1 MSSSFEKYQKKR
13 LISSYFSVVL
23 STTLVLFLLGIL
35 GLLVLNTKKVADYYK
50 EKIALTVY
58 LKDSAKDV
66 EIQQLQKTLALAEYT
81 KSADFVSKETAAA
94 NLTAD
99 IGEDFVEYLGENPLL
114 NSLDVYLNAAFVD
127 SVKLEAIAAEI
138 SEKNF
143 VAEVSFDKPL
153 VSKLNANIKT
163 IGLGILIACIFF
175 AIVAAL
181 LINSSIRLSV
191 YAKRFTIKT
200 MQMVGATKGFIRK
213 PFIWNSVKMGIIA
226 AILALAGM
234 AGALYYANKSVPD
247 LQLTSDKMLI
257 GIVFA
262 GILVIGIFITLIS
275 SFLATQRFL
284 NLRTDQLYY

>member
-35 GLLVLNTKKVADYYK
+35 GLLVLNTKKVADFYK
-50 EKIALTVY
+50 EKIPMTIFF
-58 LKDSAKDV
+58 KDTAKDV
-66 EIQQLQKTLALAEYT
+66 EMKQLQKTLALAEYT
-81 KSADFVSKETAAA
+81 KSANFVPKEEAAVK
-94 NLTAD
+94 LTEEL
-99 IGEDFVEYLGENPLL
+99 GEDFLAFLGKNPLY
-114 NSLDVYLNAAFVD
+114 NSLDVYLKSEFV
-127 SVKLEAIAAEI
+127 SIEELEAIVKEL

-143 VAEVSFDKPL
+143 VNEVDYDESL
-153 VSKLNANIKT
+153 VSKLNNNIKT

-175 AIVAAL
+175 AVVAAL

-213 PFIWNSVKMGIIA
+213 PFIWKSVKMGIIA

-234 AGALYYANKSVPD
+234 AAVLYYANESLP
-247 LQLTSDKMLI
+247 QLKLIDDTVLI
-257 GIVFA
+257 GAVFA
-262 GILVIGIFITLIS
+262 GILVIGIFITLVS
-275 SFLATQRFL
+275 SFFATQRFL

>member
-50 EKIALTVY
+50 EKIAVTVY

-66 EIQQLQKTLALAEYT
+66 EIKQLQKTLALAEYT
-81 KSADFVSKETAAA
+81 KSAEYVSKETAAA

-99 IGEDFVEYLGENPLL
+99 IGEDFVTYLGENPLL
-114 NSLDVYLNAAFVD
+114 NSLDVYINSKFVTGE
-127 SVKLEAIAAEI
+127 KLEAIAAEI

-143 VAEVSFDKPL
+143 VKEVSFDKPL
-153 VSKLNANIKT
+153 VAKLNANIKR

-175 AIVAAL
+175 AFVAAL

-213 PFIWNSVKMGIIA
+213 PFIWNSIKMGIIA

-234 AGALYYANKSVPD
+234 AGALYYVNKSLPQ
-247 LQLTSDKMLI
+247 LQLANDKILI
-257 GIVFA
+257 GSVFA
-262 GILVIGIFITLIS
+262 GILVIGILITLIS
-275 SFLATQRFL
+275 SFFATQRFL

>member
-1 MSSSFEKYQKKR
+1 MSSSFDKYQKKR

-35 GLLVLNTKKVADYYK
+35 GLLVLNTKKVADFYK
-50 EKIALTVY
+50 EKIPMTIFF
-58 LKDSAKDV
+58 KDNAKDV
-66 EIQQLQKTLALAEYT
+66 EIKQLQKTLALADYT
-81 KSADFVSKETAAA
+81 KSANFVSKEEAAVQ
-94 NLTAD
+94 LTAD
-99 IGEDFVEYLGENPLL
+99 IGEDFVAYLGENPLY
-114 NSLDVYLNAAFVD
+114 NSLDVYLNSQFV
-127 SVKLEAIAAEI
+127 SVEELEGIVKEL

-143 VAEVSFDKPL
+143 VNEVSYNKSL
-153 VSKLNANIKT
+153 VSKLNDNIKT

-175 AIVAAL
+175 AVVAAL

-213 PFIWNSVKMGIIA
+213 PFIWKSVKMGIIA
-226 AILALAGM
+226 AILALVGM
-234 AGALYYANKSVPD
+234 AGVLYYANESVP
-247 LQLTSDKMLI
+247 QLKLIDDKMLI

-262 GILVIGIFITLIS
+262 GIFVIGVLITLVS
-275 SFLATQRFL
+275 SFFATQRFL

>member
-50 EKIALTVY
+50 EKIAVTVY

-66 EIQQLQKTLALAEYT
+66 EVQQLQKTLALAEYT

-94 NLTAD
+94 NLTED
-99 IGEDFVEYLGENPLL
+99 IGEDFVAYLGENPLL

-143 VAEVSFDKPL
+143 VEEVSFDKPL

-213 PFIWNSVKMGIIA
+213 PFIWNSVKMGVIA

-234 AGALYYANKSVPD
+234 AGALYYANKSLPE
-247 LQLTSDKMLI
+247 LQLTSDKVLI
-257 GIVFA
+257 GAVFA
-262 GILVIGIFITLIS
+262 GILVIGVFITLIS

-284 NLRTDQLYY
+284 NLRTDELYY

>member
-13 LISSYFSVVL
+13 LISSYFSVIL

-35 GLLVLNTKKVADYYK
+35 GLLVLNTKKVADYFK
-50 EKIALTVY
+50 EQIAVSVY
-58 LKDSAKDV
+58 MKDSAKDV
-66 EIQQLQKTLALAEYT
+66 EIKQLQKTLALAEYT

-94 NLTAD
+94 NLTED
-99 IGEDFVEYLGENPLL
+99 IGEDFVAYLGKNPLL
-114 NSLDVYLNAAFVD
+114 NSLDVYLLAKFVD
-127 SVKLEAIAAEI
+127 TEKLQAIAAEI
-138 SEKNF
+138 SVKNF
-143 VAEVSFDKPL
+143 VKEVSFDKSL
-153 VSKLNANIKT
+153 VSKLNANIKK

-175 AIVAAL
+175 AFVAAL

-213 PFIWNSVKMGIIA
+213 PFIWNSVKMGVIA

-234 AGALYYANKSVPD
+234 AGALYYANKSLPE
-247 LQLTSDKMLI
+247 LQLTSDTMLI

-262 GILVIGIFITLIS
+262 GILVIGILITLIS

>member
-127 SVKLEAIAAEI
+127 NEKLEAIAAEI

-143 VAEVSFDKPL
+143 VKEVSFDKPL
-153 VSKLNANIKT
+153 VSKLNANIKR

-226 AILALAGM
+226 AFLALAGM
-234 AGALYYANKSVPD
+234 AGALYYANKSVPE
-247 LQLTSDKMLI
+247 LQLTSDTMLI

-284 NLRTDQLYY
+284 NLRTDELYY

>member
-23 STTLVLFLLGIL
+23 STTLVLFLLGML

-66 EIQQLQKTLALAEYT
+66 EIKQLQKTLALAEYT
-81 KSADFVSKETAAA
+81 KAAEFVSKETAAA
-94 NLTAD
+94 NLTED
-99 IGEDFVEYLGENPLL
+99 IGEDFVAYLGENPLL
-114 NSLDVYLNAAFVD
+114 NSLDVYLNAQFVD
-127 SVKLEAIAAEI
+127 SEKLEAIAAEI

-143 VAEVSFDKPL
+143 VEEVSFDKPL
-153 VSKLNANIKT
+153 VSKLNANIKK

-175 AIVAAL
+175 ALVAAL

-213 PFIWNSVKMGIIA
+213 PFIWKSVKMGIIA
-226 AILALAGM
+226 AVLALAGM
-234 AGALYYANKSVPD
+234 AGALYYANKSLPE
-247 LQLTSDKMLI
+247 LQLTSDKVLI
-257 GIVFA
+257 GSVFA

>member
-1 MSSSFEKYQKKR
+1 MSSSFERYQKKR

-35 GLLVLNTKKVADYYK
+35 GLLVLNTKKVADFYK

-66 EIQQLQKTLALAEYT
+66 EIKQLQKTLALAEYT

-94 NLTAD
+94 NLTED
-99 IGEDFVEYLGENPLL
+99 LGEDFVAYLGENPLL
-114 NSLDVYLNAAFVD
+114 NSLDVYLNAQFVD
-127 SVKLEAIAAEI
+127 SEKLEAIAAEI

-143 VAEVSFDKPL
+143 VEEVSFDKQL
-153 VSKLNANIKT
+153 VSKLNANIKK

-175 AIVAAL
+175 AFVAAL

-213 PFIWNSVKMGIIA
+213 PFIWNSVKMGVIA
-226 AILALAGM
+226 AVLALAGM
-234 AGALYYANKSVPD
+234 AGALYYANKSLPE
-247 LQLTSDKMLI
+247 LQLTSDTMLI
-257 GIVFA
+257 GAVFA

>member
-1 MSSSFEKYQKKR
+1 MSSSFEKYQKNR

-58 LKDSAKDV
+58 LKDSAKEV
-66 EIQQLQKTLALAEYT
+66 EIKQLQKTLALAEYT

-94 NLTAD
+94 NLTED
-99 IGEDFVEYLGENPLL
+99 IGEDFVKYLGENPLL
-114 NSLDVYLNAAFVD
+114 NSLDVYMNAKFV
-127 SVKLEAIAAEI
+127 SAEQLETIAAEI
-138 SEKNF
+138 AEKNF
-143 VAEVSFDKPL
+143 VEEVSFDKPL
-153 VSKLNANIKT
+153 VSKLNANIKRV
-163 IGLGILIACIFF
+163 GLGILITCIFF
-175 AIVAAL
+175 ALVAAL

-200 MQMVGATKGFIRK
+200 MQMVGATKSFIRK

-234 AGALYYANKSVPD
+234 AGVLYYVNKSLPQ
-247 LQLTSDKMLI
+247 LQLANDKVLI
-257 GIVFA
+257 GSVFA
-262 GILVIGIFITLIS
+262 GIFIIGVLITWIS
-275 SFLATQRFL
+275 SFFATQRFL

>member
-50 EKIALTVY
+50 EQIALTVY

-66 EIQQLQKTLALAEYT
+66 EIKQLQKILALAEYT
-81 KSADFVSKETAAA
+81 KSAEFVSKETAAA

-99 IGEDFVEYLGENPLL
+99 IGEDFVAYLGENPLL
-114 NSLDVYLNAAFVD
+114 NSLDVYLKTDFV
-127 SVKLEAIAAEI
+127 SSSELEEIAAEI

-143 VAEVSFDKPL
+143 VEEVTFDKQL
-153 VSKLNANIKT
+153 VSKLNANIKRV
-163 IGLGILIACIFF
+163 GLGILIACIFF
-175 AIVAAL
+175 AFVAAL
-181 LINSSIRLSV
+181 LINSSIRLSI

-200 MQMVGATKGFIRK
+200 MQMVGATKGFIRR
-213 PFIWNSVKMGIIA
+213 PFIWNSVKMGLIA
-226 AILALAGM
+226 TILALGGM
-234 AGALYYANKSVPD
+234 AGALYYADKSLPQ
-247 LQLTSDKMLI
+247 LQLTSDTTNI
-257 GIVFA
+257 GIVFS
-262 GILVIGIFITLIS
+262 GILVIGVLITLIS
-275 SFLATQRFL
+275 SFFATQRFL

>member
-1 MSSSFEKYQKKR
+1 MSSSFEKYQKNR

-66 EIQQLQKTLALAEYT
+66 EIKQLQKTLALAEYT
-81 KSADFVSKETAAA
+81 KSADFVSKEAAAA
-94 NLTAD
+94 NLTED
-99 IGEDFVEYLGENPLL
+99 IGEDFVQYLGENPLL
-114 NSLDVYLNAAFVD
+114 NSLDVYMNAQFV
-127 SVKLEAIAAEI
+127 SAEQLETIAAEI

-143 VAEVSFDKPL
+143 VSEVSFDKPL
-153 VSKLNANIKT
+153 VSKLNANIKR
-163 IGLGILIACIFF
+163 IGLGILITCIFF
-175 AIVAAL
+175 ALIAAL

-200 MQMVGATKGFIRK
+200 MQMVGATKSFIRR
-213 PFIWNSVKMGIIA
+213 PFIWNGIKMGIIA

-234 AGALYYANKSVPD
+234 AGVLYYVNKSLPQ
-247 LQLTSDKMLI
+247 LQLANDKILI
-257 GIVFA
+257 GSVFA
-262 GILVIGIFITLIS
+262 GIFLIGVLITWIS
-275 SFLATQRFL
+275 SFFATQRFL

>member
-66 EIQQLQKTLALAEYT
+66 EIEQLQKTLALATYT
-81 KSADFVSKETAAA
+81 KSAAFVSKETAAA

-114 NSLDVYLNAAFVD
+114 NSIDVYIKSDFVSGEKLD
-127 SVKLEAIAAEI
+127 SIAAEI
-138 SEKNF
+138 TEKNF
-143 VAEVSFDKPL
+143 VEEVSFDKPL
-153 VSKLNANIKT
+153 VSKLNANIKR
-163 IGLGILIACIFF
+163 IGYGILIACIFF

-213 PFIWNSVKMGIIA
+213 PFIWNSIKMGIIA

-234 AGALYYANKSVPD
+234 AGVLYYAHKTLPQ
-247 LQLTSDKMLI
+247 LQLANDQLLI
-257 GIVFA
+257 GAVFA
-262 GILVIGIFITLIS
+262 GILVIGVLITLVS
-275 SFLATQRFL
+275 SFFATQRFL

>member
-1 MSSSFEKYQKKR
+1 MSSSFEKYQKNR

-66 EIQQLQKTLALAEYT
+66 EVKQLQKTLALAEYT

-94 NLTAD
+94 NLTED
-99 IGEDFVEYLGENPLL
+99 IGEDFVQYLGENPLL
-114 NSLDVYLNAAFVD
+114 NSLDVYMNAQFV
-127 SVKLEAIAAEI
+127 SAEQLETIAAEI

-143 VAEVSFDKPL
+143 VEEVSFDKPL
-153 VSKLNANIKT
+153 VSKLNANIKR
-163 IGLGILIACIFF
+163 IGLGILITCIFF

-200 MQMVGATKGFIRK
+200 MQMVGATKSFIRR
-213 PFIWNSVKMGIIA
+213 PFIWNGIKMGIIA

-234 AGALYYANKSVPD
+234 AGVLYYVHKSLPQ
-247 LQLTSDKMLI
+247 LQLANDKVLI
-257 GIVFA
+257 GSVFA
-262 GILVIGIFITLIS
+262 GIFLIGVFITWIS
-275 SFLATQRFL
+275 SFFATQRFL

>member
-1 MSSSFEKYQKKR
+1 MGSSFEKYQKKR

-23 STTLVLFLLGIL
+23 STTLVLFLLGML

-66 EIQQLQKTLALAEYT
+66 EIKQLQKTLALAEYT
-81 KSADFVSKETAAA
+81 KSAEFVSKETAAA
-94 NLTAD
+94 NLTET

-114 NSLDVYLNAAFVD
+114 NSLDVYVLAQFV
-127 SVKLEAIAAEI
+127 SAEKLEEIAAEI

-143 VAEVSFDKPL
+143 VEEVSFDKPL
-153 VSKLNANIKT
+153 VSKLNANIKK
-163 IGLGILIACIFF
+163 IGLGILITCIFF
-175 AIVAAL
+175 AFVAAL

-213 PFIWNSVKMGIIA
+213 PFIWNSVKMGVIA

-234 AGALYYANKSVPD
+234 AGALYYANKSVPE
-247 LQLTSDKMLI
+247 LQLTSDKVLI
-257 GIVFA
+257 GSVFG
-262 GILVIGIFITLIS
+262 GILVIGVLITLLS
-275 SFLATQRFL
+275 SFFATQRFL

>member
-1 MSSSFEKYQKKR
+1 MGSSFEKYQKKR

-23 STTLVLFLLGIL
+23 STTLVLFLLGML

-66 EIQQLQKTLALAEYT
+66 EIEQLQKTLALAEYT
-81 KSADFVSKETAAA
+81 KSAEFVSKETAAA
-94 NLTAD
+94 NLTED
-99 IGEDFVEYLGENPLL
+99 IGEDFVAYLGENPLL
-114 NSLDVYLNAAFVD
+114 NSLDVYVNAQFV
-127 SVKLEAIAAEI
+127 SAEKLEEIAAEI

-143 VAEVSFDKPL
+143 VEEVSFDKPL
-153 VSKLNANIKT
+153 VSKLNANIKKV
-163 IGLGILIACIFF
+163 GLGILITCIFF
-175 AIVAAL
+175 AFVAAL

-234 AGALYYANKSVPD
+234 AGALYYANKSLPE
-247 LQLTSDKMLI
+247 LQLTSDRVLI
-257 GIVFA
+257 GAVFA
-262 GILVIGIFITLIS
+262 GILVIGIFITLLS
-275 SFLATQRFL
+275 SFFATQRFL

>member
-50 EKIALTVY
+50 EQIALTVY

-66 EIQQLQKTLALAEYT
+66 EIKQLQKTLALAEYT
-81 KSADFVSKETAAA
+81 KSAEFVSKETAAA

-99 IGEDFVEYLGENPLL
+99 IGEDFVAYLGENPLL
-114 NSLDVYLNAAFVD
+114 NSLDVYLKTDFV
-127 SVKLEAIAAEI
+127 SSSELQEIAAEI

-143 VAEVSFDKPL
+143 VEEVTFDKQL
-153 VSKLNANIKT
+153 VSKLNANIKRV
-163 IGLGILIACIFF
+163 GLGILIACIFF
-175 AIVAAL
+175 AFVAAL
-181 LINSSIRLSV
+181 LINSSIRLSI

-213 PFIWNSVKMGIIA
+213 PFIWNSVKMGLIA
-226 AILALAGM
+226 TILALGGM
-234 AGALYYANKSVPD
+234 AGALYYADKSLPQ
-247 LQLTSDKMLI
+247 LQLTSDTTNI

-262 GILVIGIFITLIS
+262 GILVIGILITLIS
-275 SFLATQRFL
+275 SFFATQRFL

>member
-66 EIQQLQKTLALAEYT
+66 EIQQLKKTLALAEYT
-81 KSADFVSKETAAA
+81 KAAEFISKETAAA

-99 IGEDFVEYLGENPLL
+99 IGEDFVAYLGENPLL
-114 NSLDVYLNAAFVD
+114 NSLDVYIKSEFVSGNLLD
-127 SVKLEAIAAEI
+127 EIATEI
-138 SEKNF
+138 KEKNF
-143 VAEVSFDKPL
+143 VDDVSYDKPL
-153 VSKLNANIKT
+153 VAKLNANIKRV
-163 IGLGILIACIFF
+163 GFGILIACIFF
-175 AIVAAL
+175 AFVAAL

-213 PFIWNSVKMGIIA
+213 PFIWKSVKMGILA
-226 AILALAGM
+226 AFLALAGM
-234 AGALYYANKSVPD
+234 AGVLYYVNKSLPQ
-247 LQLTSDKMLI
+247 LQLANDTILI
-257 GIVFA
+257 GSVFV
-262 GILVIGIFITLIS
+262 GILIIGILITLIS
-275 SFLATQRFL
+275 SFFATQRFL

>member
-50 EKIALTVY
+50 EQIALTVY

-66 EIQQLQKTLALAEYT
+66 EIKQLQKTLALAEYT
-81 KSADFVSKETAAA
+81 KSAEFVSKETAAA

-99 IGEDFVEYLGENPLL
+99 IGEDFVAYLGENPLL
-114 NSLDVYLNAAFVD
+114 NSLDVYLKTDFV
-127 SVKLEAIAAEI
+127 SSSELEEIAAEI

-143 VAEVSFDKPL
+143 VEEVTFDKQL
-153 VSKLNANIKT
+153 VSKLNANIKRV
-163 IGLGILIACIFF
+163 GLGILIACIFF
-175 AIVAAL
+175 AFVAAL
-181 LINSSIRLSV
+181 LINSSIRLSI

-200 MQMVGATKGFIRK
+200 MQMVGATKGFIRR
-213 PFIWNSVKMGIIA
+213 PFIWNSVKMGLIA
-226 AILALAGM
+226 TILALGGM
-234 AGALYYANKSVPD
+234 AGALYYADKSLPQ
-247 LQLTSDKMLI
+247 LQLTSDTTNI
-257 GIVFA
+257 GIVFS
-262 GILVIGIFITLIS
+262 GILVIGVLITLIS
-275 SFLATQRFL
+275 SFFATQRFL

>member
-35 GLLVLNTKKVADYYK
+35 GLLVLNTKNVADYYK
-50 EKIALTVY
+50 EKIAVTVY

-66 EIQQLQKTLALAEYT
+66 EIKQLQKTLALAEYT

-94 NLTAD
+94 NLTAE
-99 IGEDFVEYLGENPLL
+99 IGEDFVSYLGENPLL
-114 NSLDVYLNAAFVD
+114 NSLDVYLKTEFV
-127 SVKLEAIAAEI
+127 SGSKLDEIAAEI
-138 SEKNF
+138 NEKNF
-143 VAEVSFDKPL
+143 VEEVTYDKPL
-153 VSKLNANIKT
+153 VSKLNANIKRV
-163 IGLGILIACIFF
+163 GFGILIACIFF
-175 AIVAAL
+175 AFVAAL

-234 AGALYYANKSVPD
+234 AGALYYANESLPQ
-247 LQLTSDKMLI
+247 LQLTKDKVLI
-257 GIVFA
+257 GSVFG
-262 GILVIGIFITLIS
+262 GIFVIGVLITLAS
-275 SFLATQRFL
+275 SFFATQRFL
-284 NLRTDQLYY
+284 NLRTDELYY

>member
-1 MSSSFEKYQKKR
+1 MSSSFEKYQKSR

-127 SVKLEAIAAEI
+127 NEKLEAIAAEI

-143 VAEVSFDKPL
+143 VKEVSFDKPL
-153 VSKLNANIKT
+153 VAKLNANIKR

-226 AILALAGM
+226 AFLALAGM
-234 AGALYYANKSVPD
+234 AGALYYANKSIPE

-262 GILVIGIFITLIS
+262 GILVIGVFITLIS

-284 NLRTDQLYY
+284 NLRTDELYY

>member
-66 EIQQLQKTLALAEYT
+66 EIKQLQKTLALAEYT
-81 KSADFVSKETAAA
+81 KSADFIPKETAAA
-94 NLTAD
+94 NLTED
-99 IGEDFVEYLGENPLL
+99 IGEDFVAYLGENPLL

-143 VAEVSFDKPL
+143 VEEVSFDKPL

-213 PFIWNSVKMGIIA
+213 PFIWNSVKMGVIA

-234 AGALYYANKSVPD
+234 AGALYYANKSLPE

-262 GILVIGIFITLIS
+262 AILVIGIFITLIS

>member
-1 MSSSFEKYQKKR
+1 MSSSFDKYQKKR

-50 EKIALTVY
+50 EQVPMTIFFKN
-58 LKDSAKDV
+58 SAKDV
-66 EIQQLQKTLALAEYT
+66 EMQQLQKTLALADYT
-81 KSADFVSKETAAA
+81 KSANFVSKDQAAVK
-94 NLTAD
+94 LTDD
-99 IGEDFVEYLGENPLL
+99 IGEDFVAFLGENPLY
-114 NSLDVYLNAAFVD
+114 NSLDVYLNSNFV
-127 SVKLEAIAAEI
+127 SVEELEAIVKEL
-138 SEKNF
+138 SEKSF
-143 VAEVSFDKPL
+143 VNEVSYDKSL

-163 IGLGILIACIFF
+163 IGFWILVACVFF

-213 PFIWNSVKMGIIA
+213 PFIWKSVKMGIIA

-234 AGALYYANKSVPD
+234 AAMLYYANKSLPQ
-247 LQLTSDKMLI
+247 LQLIDNKLLI
-257 GIVFA
+257 GSVFA
-262 GILVIGIFITLIS
+262 GILVIGILITLIS
-275 SFLATQRFL
+275 SFFATQRYL
-284 NLRTDQLYY
+284 NLRTDQLYT

>member
-66 EIQQLQKTLALAEYT
+66 EIKQLQKTLALAEYT
-81 KSADFVSKETAAA
+81 KSAEFVSKETAAA

-114 NSLDVYLNAAFVD
+114 NSLDVYVNAQFV
-127 SVKLEAIAAEI
+127 SGEKLEAIAAEI

-143 VAEVSFDKPL
+143 VEEVSFDKPL
-153 VSKLNANIKT
+153 VSKLNANIKR

-200 MQMVGATKGFIRK
+200 MQMVGATKGFIRR
-213 PFIWNSVKMGIIA
+213 PFIWNSIKMGVIA

-234 AGALYYANKSVPD
+234 AGVLYYVNKSLPQ
-247 LQLTSDKMLI
+247 LQLANDKMLI
-257 GIVFA
+257 GSVFA
-262 GILVIGIFITLIS
+262 GILVIGVLITLIS
-275 SFLATQRFL
+275 SFFATQRFL

>member
-50 EKIALTVY
+50 EKIAVTVY

-66 EIQQLQKTLALAEYT
+66 EIKQLQKTLALAEYT
-81 KSADFVSKETAAA
+81 KSAEYVSKETAAA

-114 NSLDVYLNAAFVD
+114 NSLDVYINSKFVTGEQ
-127 SVKLEAIAAEI
+127 LEAIAAEI

-143 VAEVSFDKPL
+143 VKEVSFDKPL
-153 VSKLNANIKT
+153 VAKLNANIKR
-163 IGLGILIACIFF
+163 IGFGILIACVFF
-175 AIVAAL
+175 AFVAAL

-213 PFIWNSVKMGIIA
+213 PFIWNSIKMGIIA

-234 AGALYYANKSVPD
+234 AGVLYYVNKSLPQ
-247 LQLTSDKMLI
+247 LQLANDKILI
-257 GIVFA
+257 GSVFA
-262 GILVIGIFITLIS
+262 GILVIGILITLVS
-275 SFLATQRFL
+275 SFFATQRFL